1 MALVEST
8 QRIVSHREIAHD
20 PMIMSIKVVA
30 NEEFFSHGVSF
41 ELMMDI
47 KMCQRIMRELR
58 SAIIRLNTLLSE
70 VNSFKLDHNL
80 HSFMCEFR
88 WRLNKYSIMRSDCYW
103 QEKDEDLRNTLI
115 LLEDCYNQITK
126 KWEFNVGDLIYVT
139 KVLETVIY
147 NFEQKISQLEEIF

>member
-8 QRIVSHREIAHD
+8 QRIVSHWEKAPD
-20 PMIMSIKVVA
+20 PMIMSIKVIA

-58 SAIIRLNTLLSE
+58 SAIGRLNILLSE

-80 HSFMCEFR
+80 HNFMCEFR

-126 KWEFNVGDLIYVT
+126 KWDFNVGDLIYVT